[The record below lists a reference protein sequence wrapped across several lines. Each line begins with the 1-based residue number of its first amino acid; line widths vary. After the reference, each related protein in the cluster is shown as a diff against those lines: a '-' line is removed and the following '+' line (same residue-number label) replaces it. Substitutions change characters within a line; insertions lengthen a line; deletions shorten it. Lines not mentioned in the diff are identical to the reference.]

1 MPTRDC
7 ILLYNPISNE
17 GHLDSWHV
25 LFIEAFLNAGW
36 AVLAMTSDL
45 AGLQSKLMQKG
56 LADHQ
61 SLSLYNISSDNAAS
75 KSQTSSLIKQAKK
88 IAIWLEAK
96 TEIKLGQWLRNL
108 KGAFQATEKR
118 EQAALALKHLDPQL
132 FCDQVNQVLSQHSNK
147 VTVVFNMYVDAYMPT
162 PNAWQQFGFVSSTPW
177 MSLCITPDQL
187 LILQGDVNTLA
198 PYYSMADYRGTCFLD
213 EALLERYQVRWPDK
227 QFEYLP
233 DITETALPPQPTLL
247 AEQIKQQAAGRK
259 IVFMGGSIGKQ
270 KNLAQ
275 WVTLIQQADSAQWY
289 FVQIG
294 RLNINNLTT
303 EDRTALA
310 SLQATAPKNLY
321 SHDGY
326 LSDELA
332 FNDVIAVA
340 DVIFAVYKD
349 FYRSSNMLSK
359 AAYFEKPILVASN
372 CLMGMRVTK
381 YGIGLAVAPN
391 DSQAICQGLND
402 LLHLPNLATHFAAY
416 RQDFNQQALQNKLV
430 GFVRT
435 CLEQWPPTMASSAIS
450 ASVQTA
456 PSSATSPLERT
467 H

>member
-25 LFIEAFLNAGW
+25 LFIEAFLKAGW
-36 AVLAMTSDL
+36 AVLAMSSDL
-45 AGLQSKLMQKG
+45 AGLQRKLMQKG
-56 LADHQ
+56 LVGHEA
-61 SLSLYNISSDNAAS
+61 LTLYSISSDDAAS
-75 KSQTSSLIKQAKK
+75 KGQASSLIHQAKK
-88 IAIWLEAK
+88 IVTWLEAK
-96 TEIKLGQWLRNL
+96 TEVKLGHWLRSL
-108 KGAFQATEKR
+108 KGAFQPTEKR

-162 PNAWQQFGFVSSTPW
+162 PNAWKQFGFVSSTPW

-187 LILQGDVNTLA
+187 LTLQGDVNTLA

-213 EALLERYQVRWPDK
+213 EALLERYRALLPDK

-233 DITETALPPQPTLL
+233 DITETALPSQPTPL
-247 AEQIKQQAAGRK
+247 AVQIKQQAAGRK

-275 WVTLIQQADSAQWY
+275 WVKLIQQVDSAQWY

-294 RLNINNLTT
+294 RLNINNLTS
-303 EDRTALA
+303 EDIAALA
-310 SLQATAPKNLY
+310 SLRVTAPKNLY

-332 FNDVIAVA
+332 FNDIIAVA

-372 CLMGMRVTK
+372 CLMGTRVTK

-391 DSQAICQGLND
+391 DSQAIHQGLID
-402 LLHLPNLATHFAAY
+402 LSHFQHLAAHFAAY

-430 GFVRT
+430 GFART
-435 CLEQWPPTMASSAIS
+435 CLDEWPSIMAASAIS

>member
-25 LFIEAFLNAGW
+25 LFIEAFLEAGW

-45 AGLQSKLMQKG
+45 AGLQRKLMHKG
-56 LADHQ
+56 LVGHEA
-61 SLSLYNISSDNAAS
+61 LTLYSISSDNAAS
-75 KSQTSSLIKQAKK
+75 KDQASSVINQAKK
-88 IAIWLEAK
+88 IATWFEAK
-96 TEIKLGQWLRNL
+96 TEIKLGHWLRKI
-108 KGAFQATEKR
+108 KGAFQTTEKK

-132 FCDQVNQVLSQHSNK
+132 FCGQVNQVLSQHPNK
-147 VTVVFNMYVDAYMPT
+147 VTVAFNMYVDAYMPT
-162 PNAWQQFGFVSSTPW
+162 PNAWQPFSFVSPTPW

-187 LILQGDVNTLA
+187 SPLQDDVNTLA

-213 EALLERYQVRWPDK
+213 EALLERYRARWPDK
-227 QFEYLP
+227 QFDYLP
-233 DITETALPPQPTLL
+233 DITETALPTQPTPL
-247 AEQIKQQAAGRK
+247 AVQIKQQAAGRK

-275 WVTLIQQADSAQWY
+275 WVKLIQQANSAQWY

-294 RLNINNLTT
+294 RLNINNLTS
-303 EDRTALA
+303 EDIAALA
-310 SLQATAPKNLY
+310 SLRVTAPNNLY

-332 FNDVIAVA
+332 FNDIIAIA
-340 DVIFAVYKD
+340 DIIFAVYKD

-372 CLMGMRVTK
+372 CLMGARVTK

-391 DSQAICQGLND
+391 DSQAVYQGLTD
-402 LLHLPNLATHFAAY
+402 LLQLQNLATHFATY
-416 RQDFNQQALQNKLV
+416 RQDFNQQTLQSKLV

-435 CLEQWPPTMASSAIS
+435 CLQQWPSTMAPSAK
-450 ASVQTA
+450 TA
-456 PSSATSPLERT
+456 TTTTAQPSATSPLERT

>member
-1 MPTRDC
+1 MPMRDC

-45 AGLQSKLMQKG
+45 VGLQRKLTQKG
-56 LADHQ
+56 LVDHQ
-61 SLSLYNISSDNAAS
+61 SLSLYSISSENAAS
-75 KSQTSSLIKQAKK
+75 KGQESSPINQAKK
-88 IAIWLEAK
+88 IVTWLEAK
-96 TEIKLGQWLRNL
+96 TNVKLASWLRKI
-108 KGAFQATEKR
+108 KGAFQTTKKR

-132 FCDQVNQVLSQHSNK
+132 FCDQVNQVLSQHPNK

-162 PNAWQQFGFVSSTPW
+162 PSVWQQFAFVSPTPW

-187 LILQGDVNTLA
+187 LPLQGDVNTLA
-198 PYYSMADYRGTCFLD
+198 PYYSMAAYRGTCFLD
-213 EALLERYQVRWPDK
+213 EALLERYRARWPDK
-227 QFEYLP
+227 KFEYLP
-233 DITETALPPQPTLL
+233 DITETALPTQPTPL
-247 AEQIKQQAAGRK
+247 AAQIKQQAAGRK

-275 WVTLIQQADSAQWY
+275 WVKLIQQADSAQWY

-294 RLNINNLTT
+294 RLNINNLTS
-303 EDRTALA
+303 EDIAALA
-310 SLQATAPKNLY
+310 SLRVIAPKNLY

-332 FNDVIAVA
+332 FNDIIAVA

-372 CLMGMRVTK
+372 CLMGARVTK

-391 DSQAICQGLND
+391 DSQAIYQGLID
-402 LLHLPNLATHFAAY
+402 LLQLQNLATHFAAY
-416 RQDFNQQALQNKLV
+416 RQDFNQQALQTKLI

-435 CLEQWPPTMASSAIS
+435 CLEQWPSTTAASAIS
-450 ASVQTA
+450 GSAATA
-456 PSSATSPLERT
+456 PSSVTPPLERT

>member
-7 ILLYNPISNE
+7 ILLYNPITNE

-25 LFIEAFLNAGW
+25 LFIEAFLKAGW

-45 AGLQSKLMQKG
+45 AGLQRKLMQKG
-56 LADHQ
+56 LVDHEALTLH
-61 SLSLYNISSDNAAS
+61 SISSNNAAS
-75 KSQTSSLIKQAKK
+75 KGQTSNVIHQAKK
-88 IAIWLEAK
+88 IATWLEAK

-118 EQAALALKHLDPQL
+118 EQAELASKHLDPQL
-132 FCDQVNQVLSQHSNK
+132 FCDQVNQVLSQHSKK

-162 PNAWQQFGFVSSTPW
+162 PNAWQQFGFVSPSPW

-187 LILQGDVNTLA
+187 LPLQGDVNTLA
-198 PYYSMADYRGTCFLD
+198 PYYSMAAYRGTCFLD
-213 EALLERYQVRWPDK
+213 EALLERYRARWPDK
-227 QFEYLP
+227 KFEYLP
-233 DITETALPPQPTLL
+233 DITETALLTQPTPL
-247 AEQIKQQAAGRK
+247 AAQIKQQAAGRK

-275 WVTLIQQADSAQWY
+275 WVKLIQQADSAQWY

-294 RLNINNLTT
+294 RININNLTS
-303 EDRTALA
+303 EDIAALA
-310 SLQATAPKNLY
+310 SLRVTAPKNLY

-372 CLMGMRVTK
+372 CLMGARVTK
-381 YGIGLAVAPN
+381 YGIGLAVAHN
-391 DSQAICQGLND
+391 DGQAIYQGLID
-402 LLHLPNLATHFAAY
+402 LLQLQSLATHFATY
-416 RQDFNQQALQNKLV
+416 RQDFNQQALQNKLI

-435 CLEQWPPTMASSAIS
+435 CLEQWPSTTAASAIS
-450 ASVQTA
+450 GSAATA
-456 PSSATSPLERT
+456 PSSVKPPFERT

>member
-1 MPTRDC
+1 
-7 ILLYNPISNE
+7 
-17 GHLDSWHV
+17 
-25 LFIEAFLNAGW
+25 
-36 AVLAMTSDL
+36 
-45 AGLQSKLMQKG
+45 
-56 LADHQ
+56 
-61 SLSLYNISSDNAAS
+61 
-75 KSQTSSLIKQAKK
+75 
-88 IAIWLEAK
+88 
-96 TEIKLGQWLRNL
+96 
-108 KGAFQATEKR
+108 
-118 EQAALALKHLDPQL
+118 
-132 FCDQVNQVLSQHSNK
+132 
-147 VTVVFNMYVDAYMPT
+147 
-162 PNAWQQFGFVSSTPW
+162 

-187 LILQGDVNTLA
+187 LPLQGDVNTFA
-198 PYYSMADYRGTCFLD
+198 PYYSMAAYRGTCFLD
-213 EALLERYQVRWPDK
+213 EALLERYRARWPDK

-233 DITETALPPQPTLL
+233 DITETALPPQPTPL
-247 AEQIKQQAAGRK
+247 AVQIKKQAAGRK

-275 WVTLIQQADSAQWY
+275 WVKLIQQVDSAQWY

-294 RLNINNLTT
+294 RISINNLTS
-303 EDRTALA
+303 EDIAALA
-310 SLQATAPKNLY
+310 SLRVTAPKNLY

-372 CLMGMRVTK
+372 CLMGKRVTK

-391 DSQAICQGLND
+391 DSQAIYQGLND
-402 LLHLPNLATHFAAY
+402 LLQLPNLATHFAAY
-416 RQDFNQQALQNKLV
+416 RQEFNQQALQNKLV

-435 CLEQWPPTMASSAIS
+435 CVDQWPSTMAASAIS
-450 ASVQTA
+450 AFAATA
-456 PSSATSPLERT
+456 PSLATPPLERT

>member
-17 GHLDSWHV
+17 GHLDSWHA
-25 LFIEAFLNAGW
+25 LFIEAFLEAGW
-36 AVLAMTSDL
+36 TVLAMTSDL
-45 AGLQSKLMQKG
+45 AGLQRKLMQKG

-61 SLSLYNISSDNAAS
+61 SLSLHSISSDNAAS
-75 KSQTSSLIKQAKK
+75 KGQASSLINQAKK
-88 IAIWLEAK
+88 IATWLEVK
-96 TEIKLGQWLRNL
+96 TEVKLGQWLRNL
-108 KGAFQATEKR
+108 KGAFQATETR

-132 FCDQVNQVLSQHSNK
+132 FRDQVNQVLSQHSNK

-162 PNAWQQFGFVSSTPW
+162 PNAWQQFGFVSPTPW
-177 MSLCITPDQL
+177 LSLCITPDQL
-187 LILQGDVNTLA
+187 LPLQGEVNTLA

-213 EALLERYQVRWPDK
+213 EALLERYRARWPDK

-275 WVTLIQQADSAQWY
+275 WVKLIQQTDSAQWY
-289 FVQIG
+289 FVQLG
-294 RLNINNLTT
+294 RLNINNLTS
-303 EDRTALA
+303 EDIAALA
-310 SLQATAPKNLY
+310 ILQVTAPQNLY

-332 FNDVIAVA
+332 FNDIIAVA

-372 CLMGMRVTK
+372 CLMGTRVTK

-391 DSQAICQGLND
+391 DSQEICQGLND
-402 LLHLPNLATHFAAY
+402 LLQLPNLAAHFAAY
-416 RQDFNQQALQNKLV
+416 RQDFNQQALQTKLV

-435 CLEQWPPTMASSAIS
+435 CLEQWPSTMAPSAITATATPAQPS
-450 ASVQTA
+450 AK
-456 PSSATSPLERT
+456 PPLERI